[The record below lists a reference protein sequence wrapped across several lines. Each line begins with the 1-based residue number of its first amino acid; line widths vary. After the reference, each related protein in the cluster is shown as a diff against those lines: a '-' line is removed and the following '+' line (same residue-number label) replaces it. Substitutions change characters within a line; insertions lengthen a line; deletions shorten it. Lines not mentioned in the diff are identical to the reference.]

1 MEGIQRRRFRDF
13 VIFVVIAV
21 YLLGVAVAFTI
32 SSLFDPVAREHA
44 PESLVALAGLD
55 ISFVIAAYQVRPRP
69 MDRRVLLPIETGC
82 LFVLAATIASNL
94 ISAVGGSL
102 YVAAGF
108 VLITLAIAFIVVVW
122 QVSEVVGPKPVETSA
137 KTR

>member
-82 LFVLAATIASNL
+82 LFVAATIASNL

-108 VLITLAIAFIVVVW
+108 VLITLAIAFIVVGW